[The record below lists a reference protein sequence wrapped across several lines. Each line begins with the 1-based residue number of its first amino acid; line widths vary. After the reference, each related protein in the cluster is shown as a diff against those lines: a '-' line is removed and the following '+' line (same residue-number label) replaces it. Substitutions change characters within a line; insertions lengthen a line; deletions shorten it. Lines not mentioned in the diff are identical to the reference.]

1 MKNPNNYII
10 SKAEAKSCD
19 LAKSA
24 MVGVGSRL
32 PRNQSD
38 ELPESRPICQHQ
50 HRYVQG
56 CARFCNALQA
66 FARICKHFQAS
77 AKFCKLVQGC
87 STGAMRAAQY
97 IKTSTNTCRGARLGK
112 DLLACVM
119 L

>member
-1 MKNPNNYII
+1 MTKPNNYIS
-10 SKAEAKSCD
+10 SKVEAKVYD
-19 LAKSA
+19 HAKSA
-24 MVGVGSRL
+24 MVDVGSRL

-87 STGAMRAAQY
+87 STGAMRAAQ
-97 IKTSTNTCRGARLGK
+97 
-112 DLLACVM
+112 
-119 L
+119 

>member
-50 HRYVQG
+50 HRYVQI
-56 CARFCNALQA
+56 CARFCNLLHVCV
-66 FARICKHFQAS
+66 RICKLLEGF
-77 AKFCKLVQGC
+77 F
-87 STGAMRAAQY
+87 
-97 IKTSTNTCRGARLGK
+97 RLCK
-112 DLLACVM
+112 DLM

>member
-56 CARFCNALQA
+56 CARFCNVLQA
-66 FARICKHFQAS
+66 CVRI
-77 AKFCKLVQGC
+77 CKLVQRFASFC
-87 STGAMRAAQY
+87 
-97 IKTSTNTCRGARLGK
+97 K
-112 DLLACVM
+112 DLQVCAM

>member
-1 MKNPNNYII
+1 MTKPNNYIS
-10 SKAEAKSCD
+10 SKVEAKVYD
-19 LAKSA
+19 HAKSA
-24 MVGVGSRL
+24 MVDVGSRL

-97 IKTSTNTCRGARLGK
+97 IKTSTNTCRGLHGWAK
-112 DLLACVM
+112 IC
-119 L
+119 